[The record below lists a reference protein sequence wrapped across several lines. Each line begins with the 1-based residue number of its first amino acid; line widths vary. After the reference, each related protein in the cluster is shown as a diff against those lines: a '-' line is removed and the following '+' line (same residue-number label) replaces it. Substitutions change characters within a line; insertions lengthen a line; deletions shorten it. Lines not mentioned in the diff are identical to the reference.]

1 MTKLYAKDFLQSE
14 LSFLSPYQTVF
25 EAYAQMTKDCVHHLP
40 VIEKGEAVGVISDRD
55 LQFIKEFSHN
65 DEILCEDIM
74 TDEPYTVGLET
85 SVSEMSRQM
94 LERRINSTLICDEAG
109 MVIGIFTTTDAL
121 KILASQPG

>member
-14 LSFLSPYQTVF
+14 LSFLFPNQTVF
-25 EAYAQMTKDCVHHLP
+25 EAYAQMTKHCVHHLP
-40 VIEKGEAVGVISDRD
+40 VIENGKAVGVISDRD
-55 LQFIKEFSHN
+55 LQFIKDFSDN

-74 TDEPYTVGLET
+74 TDDPYMVATQT

-94 LERRINSTLICDEAG
+94 LARKINSALICDDDG
-109 MVIGIFTTTDAL
+109 KVIGIFTTTDAL